1 MTTQRRFR
9 QGDGQVT
16 ILPGEVVLLDF
27 YCRSCGRIYE
37 VAFQDSAGPT
47 LLDCNEERICEGCE
61 KKALV
66 ATLLERGT
74 SVPEERLLTMTLD
87 ELQSLDI
94 SEGPDRNE

>member
-16 ILPGEVVLLDF
+16 IVPGEVVLLD
-27 YCRSCGRIYE
+27 YICRSCGRIYE
-37 VAFQDSAGPT
+37 VGFKDSAGPT

-66 ATLLERGT
+66 EVLLERGT

-87 ELQSLDI
+87 ELESLAS
-94 SEGPDRNE
+94 SE